1 MSGIVKNQG
10 YILQTQKFSNSWDK
24 ETQKKQKDELMVKT
38 AKKKFQVPQSELNRG
53 ILEERKF
60 SAENSKSNL

>member
-1 MSGIVKNQG
+1 
-10 YILQTQKFSNSWDK
+10 
-24 ETQKKQKDELMVKT
+24 MVKT